1 MKFLDDSLAAAEP
14 RRSAPAPEGAIA
26 RPDGHAPR
34 PRTGFT
40 LVELIVVIAIIAV
53 VIGLLLP
60 AVQSAREA
68 ARRTTCTNNAKQ
80 IGLAFL
86 TLEESR
92 KRLPFA
98 GDDGPTNP
106 SGPDAGEWDRVS
118 WTYHVLPQLERGDL
132 FALGRTTVPGRRSN
146 PINDVPVEVFI
157 CPTRRAVKLYRG
169 QVKTDFAANFGTS
182 NTNGI
187 VVAKRHGTPRLRD
200 VTDGTSKTLLVA
212 ERRIHRAY
220 MDTSWGFFAS
230 DAAHGYFSDDES
242 AYFSGFD
249 DDVERRGSA
258 PPAPD
263 LVDATVQGSTVATQ
277 FGSSHPDG
285 IVAAFADGSTRQV
298 GFTTDAEVFRRW
310 SVKNDGLVVD
320 AP

>member
-1 MKFLDDSLAAAEP
+1 MRILEDSPAAIKA
-14 RRSAPAPEGAIA
+14 RRSSPAPEGVSVH
-26 RPDGHAPR
+26 PDCHPLR
-34 PRTGFT
+34 PRAGYTV
-40 LVELIVVIAIIAV
+40 VELIVVIAIVAV
-53 VIGLLLP
+53 LIGFLLP
-60 AVQSAREA
+60 AVQTAREA
-68 ARRTTCTNNAKQ
+68 ARRTACTNHVKQ

-86 TLEESR
+86 TFEESR

-106 SGPDAGEWDRVS
+106 SGPDVGEWDRVS
-118 WTYHVLPQLERGDL
+118 WTYHILPHLERGDL
-132 FALGRTTVPGRRSN
+132 FDLGRTIVPGRRSN
-146 PINDVPVEVFI
+146 PINDVPVGVYI
-157 CPTRRAVKLYRG
+157 CPTRRAVKLYRS
-169 QVKTDFAANFGTS
+169 QVKTDFASNFGTD

-200 VTDGTSKTLLVA
+200 VTDGASKTLLVA

-220 MDTSWGFFAS
+220 METSSGFFAN
-230 DAAHGYFSDDES
+230 DDAHGYFTDDES

-258 PPAPD
+258 SPAPD
-263 LVDATVQGSTVATQ
+263 LVNPTVPGSTVATH

-285 IVAAFADGSTRQV
+285 IVAVFADGSTRQV
-298 GFTTDAEVFRRW
+298 GFTIDAEIFRRL
-310 SVKNDGLVVD
+310 SVKNDGLAVD

>member
-1 MKFLDDSLAAAEP
+1 MMRAALRACP
-14 RRSAPAPEGAIA
+14 SSGTSGPIIGGQRR
-26 RPDGHAPR
+26 
-34 PRTGFT
+34 GFT
-40 LVELIVVIAIIAV
+40 LVELLVVIAIIAV
-53 VIGLLLP
+53 LIGLLLP

-68 ARRTTCTNNAKQ
+68 ARRNSCTSNVKQ

-86 TLEESR
+86 TFEESR

-98 GDDGPTNP
+98 GDNGPTNCCE
-106 SGPDAGEWDRVS
+106 PDVGEWDRAN
-118 WTYHVLPQLERGDL
+118 WPYHILPQLELGDL
-132 FALGRTTVPGRRSN
+132 FELGQGSRAA
-146 PINDVPVEVFI
+146 INQVPVAAFI
-157 CPTRRAVKLYRG
+157 CPTRRTTKIYRG
-169 QVKTDFAANFGTS
+169 SVKTDFASNFGT
-182 NTNGI
+182 NDTNGI

-220 MDTSWGFFAS
+220 MESAAGHFPND
-230 DAAHGYFSDDES
+230 DAHGYHSDNES
-242 AYFSGFD
+242 AYFSGFG

-263 LVDATVQGSTVATQ
+263 LVDPTVPGSIVGGQ
-277 FGSSHPDG
+277 FGSSHPTG
-285 IVAAFADGSTRQV
+285 IVAGFADGSTRQV
-298 GFTTDAEVFRRW
+298 GFTIDPEVFRRL